1 MNSGIKREDVSI
13 RQFLLQLVGDE
24 EKVNLPL
31 RSMDRV
37 ECKQGETLFEQGEP
51 DDGFYLV
58 ESGTLS
64 AFIGKGEGRARQRSE
79 VQPRLPDWRVVG
91 LFAGQTPHHNSLQAR
106 VDRQH
111 FLRIAMCAEPLIA
124 MMRSQQGK

>member
-64 AFIGKGEGRARQRSE
+64 AFIGKGEGRAR
-79 VQPRLPDWRVVG
+79 RVRKFSPG
-91 LFAGQTPHHNSLQAR
+91 SLIGELSAYLQDKHRTTTASKR
-106 VDRQH
+106 VS
-111 FLRIAMCAEPLIA
+111 IA
-124 MMRSQQGK
+124 STS